1 MGIAANVGKSVL
13 DAVVEPV
20 VLITTKL
27 KLAHWQIISGFQL
40 AKIRMPV
47 PPEHLHQLP
56 EMLGHHRHEK
66 AVDVLPFLE
75 IDHEEVNELTGLDLV
90 VVSIPKLQ

>member
-1 MGIAANVGKSVL
+1 
-13 DAVVEPV
+13 
-20 VLITTKL
+20 
-27 KLAHWQIISGFQL
+27 
-40 AKIRMPV
+40 MPV

>member
-1 MGIAANVGKSVL
+1 MSAAANVRKSVL

-27 KLAHWQIISGFQL
+27 KLAHWQIVSGFQL
-40 AKIRMPV
+40 AKVWMPV
-47 PPEHLHQLP
+47 PSEHLHQLS
-56 EMLGHHRHEK
+56 EVLGHHGYEK
-66 AVDVLPFLE
+66 VVDVLPFLE
-75 IDHEEVNELTGLDLV
+75 IEHEEVNELTGLDLI